1 MFCFYG
7 MVYSC
12 LRKIPKYVLQYF
24 NETWTK
30 ENRKTILKSF
40 KISVNKK
47 YVRYKNNFLE
57 EKVFEKKIKV
67 YDKNNTLFKEFNQIK
82 MNESNW
88 YERLSTV
95 GKLYINEFSKKKWKE
110 DNARLPS
117 SYTAGQYSFIE
128 KQLERLGAYF
138 LSNEN
143 YHCYLRN
150 DLELRESAINR
161 FIFNREPVFSPL
173 LLIDKIKL
181 YAIKNELPYFNFKG
195 NLLPGVL
202 QDYLKKK
209 KKIPMSTY
217 EKVKLSV
224 KRTEEEF
231 QNLAKTNLE
240 EFKYFV
246 TLTFADIKEKEK
258 HKEMNLKSVEYGEY
272 DLNFV
277 YVKDSTDY
285 VMCIKKLNTFISHLK
300 EKLIKNDLSLKYLG
314 VPEYQKNGSI
324 HYHFLMSDIPYEL
337 LYDVPSWLD
346 YDYKIKARRYDKG
359 IKKWIYGKSSV
370 EEIKDKMRIV
380 EYISKYLMKSLEEI
394 KETAFLERLNKRRYY
409 YSRNLEKPVN
419 EYFTDL
425 EDLIEDEEFE
435 IEEPQVLYQ
444 KTSLNFY
451 NQNCSTMYV
460 LKEY

>member
-1 MFCFYG
+1 M
-7 MVYSC
+7 
-12 LRKIPKYVLQYF
+12 RKIPKYVLQYF

-57 EKVFEKKIKV
+57 EKVFEKKIKI

-82 MNESNW
+82 LNELNW
-88 YERLSTV
+88 YERLSTA

-143 YHCYLRN
+143 YHCFLRN

-161 FIFNREPVFSPL
+161 FIFNRESVFSPL
-173 LLIDKIKL
+173 LLIDKIKI
-181 YAIKNELPYFNFKG
+181 YAIKNELPYFNSKG

-202 QDYLKKK
+202 QDYLKKR

-224 KRTEEEF
+224 KRTE
-231 QNLAKTNLE
+231 E

-258 HKEMNLKSVEYGEY
+258 HKEMNLKSVEFGEY

-277 YVKDSTDY
+277 YVDDSTNY
-285 VMCIKKLNTFISHLK
+285 ESCVKKLHFFFTNFKAEIKRYNLK
-300 EKLIKNDLSLKYLG
+300 LKYLG

-324 HYHFLMSDIPYEL
+324 HYHFLMSDIPYNL